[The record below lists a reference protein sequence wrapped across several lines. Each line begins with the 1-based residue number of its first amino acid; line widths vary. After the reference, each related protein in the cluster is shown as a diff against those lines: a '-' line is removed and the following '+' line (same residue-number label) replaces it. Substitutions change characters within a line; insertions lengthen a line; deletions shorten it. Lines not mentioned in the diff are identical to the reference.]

1 MPQVSGAHKKSF
13 SERKAGEKLHIS
25 EKVGIRF
32 LRDCGKTTR
41 LVSIVMQTR
50 PRIQGLSA
58 RH

>member
-25 EKVGIRF
+25 EKVGFFFPLLEEHLLGVPF
-32 LRDCGKTTR
+32 L
-41 LVSIVMQTR
+41 MQTR
-50 PRIQGLSA
+50 PRIQGQCA